1 MKTAFLDCF
10 SGLSGDMFLGSL
22 LDAGLSFDTLK
33 LCLRTLPFR
42 GYNLEL
48 KREMRQQI
56 SGTRFLVHLD
66 KNVHEKHGYK
76 KTEYTKGA
84 HENGGLEAIREI
96 IDRGELTDSVK
107 AKSMSIFESLAQ
119 AEGHIHNLP
128 PEKVHFHEVGAVDSI
143 IDIVGTVF
151 ALETLGIE
159 RLVVSP
165 LPLGSGF
172 INIAHGRIPV
182 PAPATLG
189 LLKGVPVTNSGVR
202 QEMVTPTGAALAT
215 GLAAS
220 FGAMPPMVVQTVGY
234 GVGSRELTDR
244 PNLLR
249 IIIGHETDDDQTD
262 TVIVLETNLDDM
274 RPEGLGYLMERLFQA
289 KALDV
294 VFLPAQMKKNRPGVQ
309 VQVVAR
315 PDHKDRLVKIMVQ
328 ETTTLGIRFRYS
340 QRIVLARSNEKI
352 ESPWGK
358 IGVKRII
365 QDEVARLVPEYDV
378 CREIALKHNLP
389 LRKIYQW
396 IESLNIA
403 H

>member
-33 LCLRTLPFR
+33 QCLQTLPFH
-42 GYNLEL
+42 GYKLEF

-66 KNVHEKHGYK
+66 KNPHGKHGHK
-76 KTEYTKGA
+76 KAEQTKSA
-84 HENGGLEAIREI
+84 HENRGLEAIGEI
-96 IDRGELTDSVK
+96 IGRGELTDSVK
-107 AKSMSIFESLAQ
+107 AKSMAIFESLAQ
-119 AEGHIHNLP
+119 VEGHIHSLP
-128 PEKVHFHEVGAVDSI
+128 PEEVHFHEVGAVDSI

-165 LPLGSGF
+165 LSLGSGF
-172 INIAHGRIPV
+172 INTAHGRIPV
-182 PAPATLG
+182 PAPATLA
-189 LLKGVPVTNSGVR
+189 LLKGIPVTNSGVR

-215 GLAAS
+215 GLADS

-234 GVGSRELTDR
+234 GVGSRELPDR

-249 IIIGHETDDDQTD
+249 IIIGHETEENQTD

-289 KALDV
+289 GALDV
-294 VFLPAQMKKNRPGVQ
+294 VFFPAQMKKNRPGVQ

-315 PDHKDRLVKIMVQ
+315 PDQKDRLVKIMVQ

-340 QRIVLARSNEKI
+340 QRIVLNRSNEEI
-352 ESPWGK
+352 ESPWGR
-358 IGVKRII
+358 IGVKRVI
-365 QDEVARLVPEYDV
+365 QNEVARLVPEYDV
-378 CREIALKHNLP
+378 CREIALKHNIP
-389 LRKIYQW
+389 LREIYQW
-396 IESLNIA
+396 IESLNIT